1 MFLQIP
7 DLMTPA
13 EVAELRAIA
22 ASAAFI
28 DGRASNPHSKVKN
41 NEIIGDADA
50 HARSSRIMLAAL
62 GRSEAFKD
70 FAMPRTVASPMLTRY
85 GADRHYGLHADAA
98 FMPMKDRPL
107 RADLSVVRSFLSD
120 PATYEGGA
128 LRVML
133 GDRAV
138 EFRPE
143 AGAAVVYPS
152 TTLHEVVPVAR
163 GDTAGGA
170 DVHREQD
177 CRRVA
182 ARGVVRAERGGGA
195 GGAGDGPCEF
205 HARAAGAAGVA
216 ADVDGALRAAA
227 AAG

>member
-7 DLMTPA
+7 DLLTPD

-22 ASAAFI
+22 ARAAFV
-28 DGRASNPHSKVKN
+28 DGRVSNPHSKVKN
-41 NEIIGDADA
+41 NEIVNDADA

-62 GRSEAFKD
+62 GRSEPFKD

-85 GADRHYGLHADAA
+85 GADKHYGLHADAA

-107 RADLSVVRSFLSD
+107 RADLSCTIFLSD
-120 PATYEGGA
+120 PETYEGGE

-138 EFRPE
+138 EFKPG

-163 GDTAGGA
+163 GERLVGLTFIESKIA
-170 DVHREQD
+170 DAWRREVLYELNEVVALEGLGMRHENFTRAQ
-177 CRRVA
+177 RVQQ
-182 ARGVVRAERGGGA
+182 
-195 GGAGDGPCEF
+195 
-205 HARAAGAAGVA
+205 
-216 ADVDGALRAAA
+216 ALQRMWMEH
-227 AAG
+227 

>member
-7 DLMTPA
+7 DLLTPA
-13 EVAELRAIA
+13 EVSELRGIA

-50 HARSSRIMLAAL
+50 HARSSRIMLGAL

-85 GADRHYGLHADAA
+85 GAARHYGLHADAA

-107 RADLSVVRSFLSD
+107 RADLSCTIFLSD
-120 PATYEGGA
+120 PGTYEGGA

-163 GDTAGGA
+163 GERLVGLTFIESKIA
-170 DVHREQD
+170 DAWRREVLYELNEVVALEGLGMRPESFTRAQ
-177 CRRVA
+177 RVQQ
-182 ARGVVRAERGGGA
+182 
-195 GGAGDGPCEF
+195 
-205 HARAAGAAGVA
+205 
-216 ADVDGALRAAA
+216 ALQRMWMEH
-227 AAG
+227 